1 MISKLSTKDMSRM
14 DWLMQRTKGIGGSD
28 MAAILGMNSY
38 RGPYGVWMEK
48 TGRTELKESDNEAM
62 RVGRDLEEYV
72 ASRFCEATGKKVR
85 RVNAIISN
93 TDYPHIQINIDR
105 EVVGEDSI
113 LECKTANAYSS
124 DKFRDGIPSAYYVQ
138 CVTYMGVYECSRCY
152 LAVLIMGI
160 GFKWFMLTTHKDD
173 TLPEG
178 CEKLIYV
185 DDTEFEAIRYQA
197 NEFWKYVE
205 NDEEPPVDA
214 TPGTTDAIKERYP
227 SSVSG
232 KEIDATAIRTNLKA
246 RAVLKAK
253 IDELK
258 GELDTQE
265 NIIKNWLKDAEKASC
280 DGWSV
285 SYKTSTRT
293 TLDSKRAK
301 AEHPEI
307 AWDEYN
313 KVSETRTLRITERN

>member
-1 MISKLSTKDMSRM
+1 MINKLSTANMSRE
-14 DWLMQRTKGIGGSD
+14 DWLMKRREGIGGSD
-28 MAAILGMNSY
+28 MAAILGMNAY
-38 RGPYGVWMEK
+38 RGPYGVWMDK
-48 TGRTELKESDNEAM
+48 TGKVPIKESDSEAM
-62 RVGRDLEEYV
+62 RVGRDLEAYV
-72 ASRFCEATGKKVR
+72 AERFREATGKKVR

-124 DKFRDGIPSAYYVQ
+124 DKFRDGIPDAYYVQ

-160 GFKWFMLTTHKDD
+160 GFKYFMLTTHKDD
-173 TLPEG
+173 TCPGG
-178 CEKLIYV
+178 CEKVIYV
-185 DDTEFEAIRYQA
+185 DDTEFEAIKLQA
-197 NEFWKYVE
+197 MEFWAYVE
-205 NDEEPPVDA
+205 KDIEPPVDA

-227 SSVSG
+227 VSIAG
-232 KEIDATAIRTNLKA
+232 KELDATAIRTNLRARKA
-246 RAVLKAK
+246 LKDK

-258 GELDTQE
+258 AELDTQE

-285 SYKTSTRT
+285 SYKTGKRV
-293 TLDSKRAK
+293 TLDSKKAK

-307 AWDEYN
+307 DWDAYS
-313 KVSETRTLRITERN
+313 KTSETRTLRITERN